1 MRFKYKGNTVGVV
14 VGVVV
19 VGEVVGVVVFAIN
32 RNSGEIECTRCY
44 TQHTDYAQS
53 TKGRKR
59 RQRRHIVKT

>member
-44 TQHTDYAQS
+44 THNTPIMRNPRKAGNV
-53 TKGRKR
+53 GREG
-59 RQRRHIVKT
+59 TS